1 MNIELKHLLRIS
13 YSKLL
18 TVSLTYACQKGF
30 FQRVLT
36 HPILMRSKMSEQL
49 KLPEEQQSAWVRDQY
64 QKATKYLAEK
74 GLVTEN
80 VAPKD
85 SRYLVPIVA
94 VWKLNTLS
102 DGAVWVISGD
112 LPCDHIATSA
122 ADSVREALR
131 NFSMKWQL
139 QAQNIEN
146 SATDKT
152 QLDFAK
158 LLVSRAEGLYQLF
171 DDEKLWSEG

>member
-1 MNIELKHLLRIS
+1 MTEQVN
-13 YSKLL
+13 L
-18 TVSLTYACQKGF
+18 TQ
-30 FQRVLT
+30 
-36 HPILMRSKMSEQL
+36 
-49 KLPEEQQSAWVRDQY
+49 EQQSAWVREQY

-80 VAPKD
+80 VAPKE
-85 SRYLVPIVA
+85 SRYLAPVVA

-112 LPCDHIATSA
+112 LPCDHIPTTV
-122 ADSVREALR
+122 ADSVRETLR

-146 SATDKT
+146 NGSDKT

-158 LLVSRAEGLYQLF
+158 LLISKAEGLYQLF
-171 DDEKLWSEG
+171 ENDDLWPEK